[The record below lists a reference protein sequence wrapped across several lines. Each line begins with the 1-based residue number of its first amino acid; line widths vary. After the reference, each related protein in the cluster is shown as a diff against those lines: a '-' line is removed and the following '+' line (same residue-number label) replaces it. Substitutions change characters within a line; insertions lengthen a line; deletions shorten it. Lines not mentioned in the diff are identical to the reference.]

1 MSEAAKVYQ
10 DPVAGYASVL
20 GPVGNDIFKLMRTG
34 NLVRLMGEKIPGY
47 GALGTLSPELK
58 ADYTE
63 ALSDANKL
71 YKQKAL
77 ELMGAED
84 KAEPLDLAMPKEDQL
99 GLL

>member
-1 MSEAAKVYQ
+1 MGGNGIVFDMMQRGSEAAKVYQ

-47 GALGTLSPELK
+47 GALGTLYELK

-77 ELMGAED
+77 ELREL
-84 KAEPLDLAMPKEDQL
+84 KTKQNH
-99 GLL
+99 